1 MESGFEIFWTD
12 LALEELLATVE
23 YLQIRFSDKETKFK
37 SCHFS
42 LTDKAL
48 KEEKYG
54 KLIFPKSPPISA
66 HFN

>member
-37 SCHFS
+37 FCHFS
-42 LTDKAL
+42 VTDNAL
-48 KEEKYG
+48 KQENYR

>member
-37 SCHFS
+37 FCHFS
-42 LTDKAL
+42 VTDKAL
-48 KEEKYG
+48 KQENYR